1 AVPWARVHGLDPRV
15 IGADVEFV
23 DTAAHLRR
31 LFEAGETIVG
41 ICAAGILIRILGS
54 LLTDKRNEPP
64 VLAVAEDGRAVVPL
78 LGGHRGANDLARILA
93 EALGCAPAITTAGDV
108 TLGFALDAPPPGWR
122 VANPPAAKAIT
133 AALLADEP

>member
-1 AVPWARVHGLDPRV
+1 MTALIALTQSGAGLAQRLKGALPGARVHGLDPRV

-23 DTAAHLRR
+23 DTAAHLRQ

-41 ICAAGILIRILGS
+41 ICAAGILIRILGP

-78 LGGHRGANDLARILA
+78 LGGHRGANDL
-93 EALGCAPAITTAGDV
+93 
-108 TLGFALDAPPPGWR
+108 
-122 VANPPAAKAIT
+122 
-133 AALLADEP
+133 